1 MLLFHKVL
9 DFCLIL
15 CYYLR
20 VVREERKIMKDYKI
34 IFVIQG
40 KRNWY
45 VAKLGSEPAAYA
57 HEDLN
62 TLEGLVRKDGH
73 TFYHSWVN

>member
-9 DFCLIL
+9 DFRTNL

-34 IFVIQG
+34 IFVVQG
-40 KRNWY
+40 TRNWY

-62 TLEGLVRKDGH
+62 TLEQRLRRNGH
-73 TFYHSWVN
+73 TFYHSWAN

>member
-1 MLLFHKVL
+1 
-9 DFCLIL
+9 
-15 CYYLR
+15 
-20 VVREERKIMKDYKI
+20 VVGRERKVMKDYKI

-73 TFYHSWVN
+73 TFYHSWVK

>member
-1 MLLFHKVL
+1 
-9 DFCLIL
+9 
-15 CYYLR
+15 
-20 VVREERKIMKDYKI
+20 MKDYKI

-40 KRNWY
+40 KRSWY

-57 HEDLN
+57 HRDLN

-73 TFYHSWVN
+73 TFYHSWVI

>member
-1 MLLFHKVL
+1 
-9 DFCLIL
+9 
-15 CYYLR
+15 
-20 VVREERKIMKDYKI
+20 MKDYKI

-62 TLEGLVRKDGH
+62 TLEQRIRRDGH
-73 TFYHSWVN
+73 TFYHSWVNQFLTLGSPFAIVTMWLGDQEKL

>member
-1 MLLFHKVL
+1 
-9 DFCLIL
+9 
-15 CYYLR
+15 
-20 VVREERKIMKDYKI
+20 MKDYKI

-45 VAKLGSEPAAYA
+45 VAKLGSQPAAYA

-62 TLEGLVRKDGH
+62 TLEQRIRKDGH

>member
-1 MLLFHKVL
+1 
-9 DFCLIL
+9 
-15 CYYLR
+15 
-20 VVREERKIMKDYKI
+20 MKDYKI

-62 TLEGLVRKDGH
+62 TLEQRIHRDGH
-73 TFYHSWVN
+73 TFYHSWVNQFLTSTPTFAIVTMWLGDQEKL